1 MISVCLAT
9 YNGEKYL
16 REQVASILPQ
26 LSEHDELVI
35 SDDGSTDRTIE
46 ILRSFHDSRL
56 KLYNNDFRHG
66 VAGNFENAL
75 YLSKGDIIFFS
86 DQDDI
91 WLPNKI
97 QEMVKFLQDFDYDL
111 VTNNCTLTDSQLNI
125 IQKEYYT
132 KQSPVDRSV
141 WGNFYKD
148 LWLGCCMAFH
158 RRILNRILPFPEKVV
173 AHDIWIAL
181 FSQLHYRCGY
191 YPKVLQLYRRHD
203 ATVSAAGG
211 KSQNSLLFK
220 LQYRFYI
227 LIHLILRS
235 IKTS

>member
-75 YLSKGDIIFFS
+75 YLSKGDIILVAGKGHENYQEVKGVKHHF
-86 DQDDI
+86 DDKEVI
-91 WLPNKI
+91 REI
-97 QEMVKFLQDFDYDL
+97 FDL
-111 VTNNCTLTDSQLNI
+111 S
-125 IQKEYYT
+125 
-132 KQSPVDRSV
+132 
-141 WGNFYKD
+141 
-148 LWLGCCMAFH
+148 
-158 RRILNRILPFPEKVV
+158 NR
-173 AHDIWIAL
+173 
-181 FSQLHYRCGY
+181 
-191 YPKVLQLYRRHD
+191 
-203 ATVSAAGG
+203 
-211 KSQNSLLFK
+211 
-220 LQYRFYI
+220 
-227 LIHLILRS
+227 
-235 IKTS
+235 